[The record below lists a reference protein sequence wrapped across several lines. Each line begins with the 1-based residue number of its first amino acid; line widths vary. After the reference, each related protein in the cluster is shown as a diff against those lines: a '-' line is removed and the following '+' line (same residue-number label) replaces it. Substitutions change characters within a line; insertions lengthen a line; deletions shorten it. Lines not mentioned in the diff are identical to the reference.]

1 MCLCLVSSMQVGL
14 SFFSTQSSYAL
25 KYKKVGEIV
34 MKASQIYDVYIMFVS
49 IVIISVGYSEAL
61 KYMMPKRTIILGL
74 N

>member
-1 MCLCLVSSMQVGL
+1 MQVGL
-14 SFFSTQSSYAL
+14 SFFLTQSSYAL

-34 MKASQIYDVYIMFVS
+34 MKASQINDVYIMFVS
-49 IVIISVGYSEAL
+49 IVIISVGYSEVL